1 MVLHRPFEPTRTN
14 GHYQTNGR
22 HLTAVL
28 VSNDAVGRFRS
39 LRKFLS
45 ALALSL
51 CTVLF
56 LTWLASRIEQHFFRR
71 RAELLL
77 SQVQSLEL
85 RRTPWQDAQIQLQR
99 WGPNRVMGDSCDA
112 HICSFQVTLDEFV
125 FAHFI
130 QRNPLVRLDDYF
142 RWRLKLSYNTG
153 PFERMEYALL
163 QAYVR
168 LGGHPARVTAN
179 IRMRDGTVWGKDFSV
194 WIESYGH
201 PVSWSGNWRSEFT
214 LIASAYS
221 VSRFEHFFGPIDLQL
236 MLHPY
241 YSIGRPSGCT
251 ICVEGWAIFT
261 PYAAPSD
268 VYRLM
273 QMDLS
278 CLTRWRP
285 CLTQSD
291 IMPVA
296 WAQYLAERPH
306 LYGSSGALPCSSSFL
321 EILGRDSAN
330 IAIVE
335 VLKHQHKV
343 DHQSDDSELANV
355 RLLKRLKGVGD
366 WDVGETR
373 EVRLWGGRDES
384 MKLPVGRQLILFRRW
399 GPSTETWTISVPS
412 CPITWVNDTNLT
424 LIRRG
429 IDQDYSA
436 LDKSN

>member
-1 MVLHRPFEPTRTN
+1 
-14 GHYQTNGR
+14 
-22 HLTAVL
+22 
-28 VSNDAVGRFRS
+28 
-39 LRKFLS
+39 
-45 ALALSL
+45 
-51 CTVLF
+51 
-56 LTWLASRIEQHFFRR
+56 
-71 RAELLL
+71 
-77 SQVQSLEL
+77 
-85 RRTPWQDAQIQLQR
+85 
-99 WGPNRVMGDSCDA
+99 MGDSCDA

-130 QRNPLVRLDDYF
+130 QRNPFVKLDDYF
-142 RWRLKLSYNTG
+142 RWRLKMSYNTG

-201 PVSWSGNWRSEFT
+201 PVDWSGNWRSEFT

-221 VSRFEHFFGPIDLQL
+221 VSRFERHFFGPIDLQL

-261 PYAAPSD
+261 PYAAPAD
-268 VYRLM
+268 VHRLL

-278 CLTRWRP
+278 CLTRWRH

-296 WAQYLAERPH
+296 WAQYLSERPV
-306 LYGSSGALPCSSSFL
+306 LYGSNRELACSSSFL

-330 IAIVE
+330 IAMVE
-335 VLKHQHKV
+335 ILRQHEKVEHQGDGLEEAK
-343 DHQSDDSELANV
+343 V
-355 RLLKRLKGVGD
+355 RLVKKLKGVAD
-366 WDVGETR
+366 WNVGETR
-373 EVRLWGGRDES
+373 EVSLWGGIGES
-384 MKLPVGRQLILFRRW
+384 MKLPAGKQLLLFRRR
-399 GPSTETWTISVPS
+399 GPSTETWTVSLPT
-412 CPITWVNDTNLT
+412 CPITWVNETYLS

-436 LDKSN
+436 LDKSD

>member
-1 MVLHRPFEPTRTN
+1 
-14 GHYQTNGR
+14 
-22 HLTAVL
+22 
-28 VSNDAVGRFRS
+28 VGRFRS
-39 LRKFLS
+39 LRKFLI
-45 ALALSL
+45 ALLLSI
-51 CTVLF
+51 CAVLF
-56 LTWLASRIEQHFFRR
+56 VTLLAGRIEQYVFRR

-85 RRTPWQDAQIQLQR
+85 RRTPWQDAQFQLQR

-130 QRNPLVRLDDYF
+130 QRNPFVKLDDYF

-201 PVSWSGNWRSEFT
+201 PIDWSGNWRSEFT

-221 VSRFEHFFGPIDLQL
+221 VSRFERHFFGPIDLQL

-261 PYAAPSD
+261 PYAAPAD
-268 VYRLM
+268 VHRLL

-278 CLTRWRP
+278 CLTRWRH

-296 WAQYLAERPH
+296 WAQYLSERPV
-306 LYGSSGALPCSSSFL
+306 LYGSNRELACSSSFL

-330 IAIVE
+330 IAMVE
-335 VLKHQHKV
+335 ILRQHEKVEHQGDGLEEAK
-343 DHQSDDSELANV
+343 V
-355 RLLKRLKGVGD
+355 RLVKKLKGVAD
-366 WDVGETR
+366 WNVGETR
-373 EVRLWGGRDES
+373 EVSLWGGIGES
-384 MKLPVGRQLILFRRW
+384 MKLPAGKQLLLFRRR
-399 GPSTETWTISVPS
+399 GPSTETWTVSLPT
-412 CPITWVNDTNLT
+412 CPITWVNETYLS

-436 LDKSN
+436 LDKSD